1 MPDTAEELPCLNTA
15 GELPCLDTAR
25 KERVVAEDIEGI
37 KAAARRTLEEIFP
50 TADVAA
56 LAEVVDADIVNH
68 EVPPGAP
75 RGFEGVKQTMLWLAG
90 AFSDRR
96 HEIHQL
102 IAEGDTV
109 MVHSTFSGRH
119 TGPFMG
125 LAPTNR
131 RFSFRQVHI
140 IRFRG
145 GKGVESWAVRDDL
158 GLMQQLGALPS
169 DSDRLVPA
177 EA

>member
-1 MPDTAEELPCLNTA
+1 
-15 GELPCLDTAR
+15 
-25 KERVVAEDIEGI
+25 VAEDIEGI

-50 TADVAA
+50 SADVAA

-75 RGFEGVKQTMLWLAG
+75 QGFEGTKQTMLWLAG

-96 HEIHQL
+96 YEIHQV

-109 MVHSTFSGRH
+109 MLHCTFSGRH

-131 RFSFRQVHI
+131 RFAFRQAHI
-140 IRFRG
+140 IRFRD

-158 GLMQQLGALPS
+158 GLLRQLGAVPTHS
-169 DSDRLVPA
+169 DQLSPA
-177 EA
+177 DA